1 MTGGED
7 KFRIII
13 GFILRTM
20 INILFVIGIV
30 EGFVYSYHFSYKLFA
45 DIPYKPAASETMNIT
60 IESGNSAKDVA
71 DILDSLDIV
80 ENKYLILA
88 RMYIGKYNSK
98 IKAGTYKLGPAMTPD
113 EICRCI
119 CGIQREE
126 TS

>member
-45 DIPYKPAASETMNIT
+45 DIPYKPAVSETMNIT

>member
-45 DIPYKPAASETMNIT
+45 DIPYKPAVSDTMNIT
-60 IESGNSAKDVA
+60 IEAGNSAKDVA

-119 CGIQREE
+119 CGIQSEE

>member
-45 DIPYKPAASETMNIT
+45 DIPYKPAVSDTMNIT
-60 IESGNSAKDVA
+60 IEAGNSAKDVA
-71 DILDSLDIV
+71 DILDDLDIV

-119 CGIQREE
+119 CGIQSEE